1 MKHFKFI
8 VMALMVA
15 FTFGSFDS
23 ANAQVVVRARVG
35 IGTGPYYWHGR
46 HWRHRRAYW
55 RHHHRYYRYY

>member
-1 MKHFKFI
+1 
-8 VMALMVA
+8 MVA

-35 IGTGPYYWHGR
+35 VGAGPYYWQGR
-46 HWRHRRAYW
+46 HYRHRRPYW

>member
-1 MKHFKFI
+1 MKHLKLI

-23 ANAQVVVRARVG
+23 ANAQVVIKAR
-35 IGTGPYYWHGR
+35 IGVGPYYWHGR
-46 HWRHRRAYW
+46 HYRHRRAYW